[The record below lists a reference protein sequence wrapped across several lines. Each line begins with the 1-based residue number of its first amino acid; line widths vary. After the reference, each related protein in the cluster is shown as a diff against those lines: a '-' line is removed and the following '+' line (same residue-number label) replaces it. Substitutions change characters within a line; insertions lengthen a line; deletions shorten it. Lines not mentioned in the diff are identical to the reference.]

1 MASKTT
7 STRWAGNRQR
17 LLSGTR
23 DQLIKDLQRVHKVFP
38 TAVADR
44 DFYRQHGKY
53 ADAAWKEHF
62 PRFKDFVGAARPTLT
77 PFAAACRHFEQAT
90 KLLKQHGKNLSEQ
103 EIREL
108 DGIFHKVSWL
118 VPALEGYGDRM
129 VTETFEAMAEEARI
143 KAEEYARAAAR
154 VHEELATTP
163 AAETALRD
171 RQRAS
176 AATFEA
182 MAEEARMEAER
193 HERAARMERSWLDPL
208 A

>member
-1 MASKTT
+1 MKNHMAKNKET
-7 STRWAGNRQR
+7 SHRGTAKGQK

-38 TAVADR
+38 TAEPDR
-44 DFYRQHGKY
+44 DFYREHGKY
-53 ADAAWKEHF
+53 ADAAWKKHF
-62 PRFKDFVGAARPTLT
+62 SRFKDFVAAARPTLT
-77 PFAAACRHFEQAT
+77 PFAAACQHFGQAAG
-90 KLLKQHGKNLSEQ
+90 LLKQHGKDLSEQ

-108 DGIFHKVSWL
+108 DDIFSKMSWL
-118 VPALEGYGDRM
+118 VPALNDFGEREI
-129 VTETFEAMAEEARI
+129 TETFKAMAENARI

-176 AATFEA
+176 AATFETL
-182 MAEEARMEAER
+182 AEEARIEAENY
-193 HERAARMERSWLDPL
+193 ERAAGMETS
-208 A
+208 

>member
-1 MASKTT
+1 MASKET
-7 STRWAGNRQR
+7 STRGAGNGQK
-17 LLSGTR
+17 LSSGTR
-23 DQLIKDLQRVHKVFP
+23 NQVVKDLQHVHKLFP
-38 TAVADR
+38 TAEPDR
-44 DFYRQHGKY
+44 DFYRKHGKF

-62 PRFKDFVGAARPTLT
+62 PRFKDFVAAARPTLT
-77 PFAAACRHFEQAT
+77 PFAGACRYFEQAT

-108 DGIFHKVSWL
+108 DDIFQKVSWL
-118 VPALEGYGDRM
+118 VPALNDYSDRM
-129 VTETFEAMAEEARI
+129 ITETFEAMAEEARI

-176 AATFEA
+176 AATFET
-182 MAEEARMEAER
+182 MAEEARIEAE
-193 HERAARMERSWLDPL
+193 HYKRAATVGMENS
-208 A
+208 